1 MSRPGTSHSGGG
13 SRPGTASLKELEHEL
28 RNEATVVLQK
38 IVRRFVARC
47 RVHKLVAKRFEKIWD
62 PRRRLY
68 YYYDIERNASSW
80 KRPSVLG
87 QHDLKEAA
95 TYTRD
100 EAATML
106 QRQCL
111 RRWALRRVR
120 LLYQAAVVA
129 TFDEGSGAY
138 YYYNPASQYTAW
150 ELPSFMG
157 SPGRIDWDYDA
168 LPKAVRW
175 GPDGRLGDD
184 DGADDDSDASVESAV
199 VRQRRRDKRK
209 FPRSKL
215 QRELDSVED
224 NFVTLRTLNLCGA
237 GAQHLSSRLYDL
249 TNLTTLRLANNRL
262 ERLSSSL
269 QYLVKLQ
276 VRFFIPPL
284 RCLILLDF
292 FCLSFVHSRILP
304 PLARLPRQVLDVS
317 HNALLTLPREMQELV
332 VLRELHASHNRLST
346 YSGYLYK
353 MAALQVRPS
362 ARP

>member
-1 MSRPGTSHSGGG
+1 MSRPGTG
-13 SRPGTASLKELEHEL
+13 SRPGTASLKELEVEL
-28 RNEATVVLQK
+28 RNETAVVVQK
-38 IVRRFVARC
+38 TLRGFVAKC

-62 PRRRLY
+62 PRRQLY
-68 YYYDIERNASSW
+68 YYYDTVRNASSW

-87 QHDLKEAA
+87 QHDLKEVAP

-120 LLYQAAVVA
+120 MLYQAAVVA
-129 TFDEGSGAY
+129 TYDEGSGAY
-138 YYYNPASQYTAW
+138 YYYNPVSQYTAW

-157 SPGRIDWDYDA
+157 SPGRVDWDYDA

-175 GPDGRLGDD
+175 GPEGRLDEEEAG
-184 DGADDDSDASVESAV
+184 DDSDASVESTV

-215 QRELDSVED
+215 QRELDGVED
-224 NFVTLRTLNLCGA
+224 NFATLRSLNLCGA
-237 GAQHLSSRLYDL
+237 GAQHLSTRLYDM

-276 VRFFIPPL
+276 VHNLRFLTFAASPLIFNPLRLILFFLPSRPPL
-284 RCLILLDF
+284 GAGR
-292 FCLSFVHSRILP
+292 VAQR
-304 PLARLPRQVLDVS
+304 LARP
-317 HNALLTLPREMQELV
+317 
-332 VLRELHASHNRLST
+332 
-346 YSGYLYK
+346 
-353 MAALQVRPS
+353 AARDAG
-362 ARP
+362 ARRAA